1 LKSTS
6 IKIVSQQWIEDSLS
20 CNSHPYPPESDYSLR
35 DGSVLEEAEEEEE
48 LLGTTSMQV
57 LDQDMESAAARPE
70 GLKKG
75 FLRRGRARKAQGEQ
89 TVIKSTPTPT
99 KMKESNNTVKK
110 RGLRRGEREVKGEG
124 GSSSESGEIVPRRRL
139 KLDAASKQSGKARL
153 APKLAPRPNS
163 IRVAQRRLLER
174 YDHPRY
180 ALVQCLQPS
189 TLDCFL
195 CVMGQS
201 MCLFLDM

>member
-1 LKSTS
+1 LEKLVFNLLKY
-6 IKIVSQQWIEDSLS
+6 
-20 CNSHPYPPESDYSLR
+20 HR
-35 DGSVLEEAEEEEE
+35 DGSLLEEAEEEEE
-48 LLGTTSMQV
+48 LLGTASMQV

-70 GLKKG
+70 GLKKR
-75 FLRRGRARKAQGEQ
+75 FLRKGRARKAQGG

-110 RGLRRGEREVKGEG
+110 RGLRRGERKVKGEG

-153 APKLAPRPNS
+153 APKLAPRPSS
-163 IRVAQRRLLER
+163 IRVAQKRLLER

-195 CVMGQS
+195 CVIGQS

>member
-1 LKSTS
+1 
-6 IKIVSQQWIEDSLS
+6 
-20 CNSHPYPPESDYSLR
+20 
-35 DGSVLEEAEEEEE
+35 
-48 LLGTTSMQV
+48 MQV

-75 FLRRGRARKAQGEQ
+75 FLRRGRAKKAQGEQ

-99 KMKESNNTVKK
+99 KKK
-110 RGLRRGEREVKGEG
+110 RGLRRGECEVKGEG
-124 GSSSESGEIVPRRRL
+124 GSSSESGEIIPRRRL

-153 APKLAPRPNS
+153 APKLAPRPSS
-163 IRVAQRRLLER
+163 IRVAQKRLLER

-180 ALVQCLQPS
+180 ALVQCLKPS

-201 MCLFLDM
+201 MCLFIDI